1 MSNDD
6 SVTRWLDGLRNDDD
20 DAARTVWQRYFEKL
34 VRLARRKLGALPRRE
49 ADEEDMALS
58 AMHSLVRGAAAG
70 RFSRLENRDD
80 LWKLLVTITA
90 RKVSTQMKRH
100 FAEKRGGGEVRG
112 ESVVRRQSDEDAGAG
127 IERILGE
134 EPTPEFAAMMA
145 EQCSELLEQFDNDTL
160 RNVAVWKMEG
170 CTNQEIAEQLGCKRR
185 TVERKLQMIRKLWS
199 E

>member
-6 SVTRWLDGLRNDDD
+6 SVTHWLDGLRTDDD
-20 DAARTVWQRYFEKL
+20 DAARAVWQRYFEKL
-34 VRLARRKLGALPRRE
+34 VRLARRKLGGLPRRE

-112 ESVVRRQSDEDAGAG
+112 ESVFRRQSDEDAGAG
-127 IERILGE
+127 IERILDQ
-134 EPTPEFAAMMA
+134 EPTPEFATMMA
-145 EQCSELLEQFDNDTL
+145 EQCSELLEQLDNDTL

-170 CTNQEIAEQLGCKRR
+170 YTNQEIAERLGCKLR